1 MNSTTISVFK
11 ALLLHGLVVAV
22 LVYSWAA
29 PEVAPVKPK
38 FKAMKASLVALPIPA
53 VTTSVPNNDRVKKG
67 QEKSEARK
75 KQEQQKSQEKKRQK
89 NLKKEKARLKKE
101 KEKEKKQKE
110 KNRKDKQA
118 KQKRE
123 KLRKIQEEQE
133 RKATQKAELKKMRA
147 KEAQRAVELEQ
158 LRSLES
164 RRLENLEESEE
175 QKEIQQYIAAIQQQL
190 QRNWSRPPSAR
201 IGMRSVLKISTI
213 PGGEVISVS
222 VIESSGNAAF
232 DRSAEQAV
240 YRAGILAVP
249 ENVALFGKHF
259 REMELI
265 FRPEDL

>member
-1 MNSTTISVFK
+1 M
-11 ALLLHGLVVAV
+11 HGLVVAV

-29 PEVAPVKPK
+29 PEVTPVKPK

-53 VTTSVPNNDRVKKG
+53 VTTSVPNNDRVKKE

-75 KQEQQKSQEKKRQK
+75 KQEKKKSQEKKRQE
-89 NLKKEKARLKKE
+89 NLKKEKARLKIE
-101 KEKEKKQKE
+101 KERKQKE
-110 KNRKDKQA
+110 QNRKEKQA

-123 KLRKIQEEQE
+123 KLRKTQEEQK
-133 RKATQKAELKKMRA
+133 RKAAKKAEIKKMRA
-147 KEAQRAVELEQ
+147 KEARRVAELEQ

-164 RRLENLEESEE
+164 QRLESLEESEE
-175 QKEIQQYIAAIQQQL
+175 QKEVDQYIAAIQQQL
-190 QRNWSRPPSAR
+190 QRTWSRPPSAR
-201 IGMRSVLKISTI
+201 KGMRSVLKISMI

-222 VIESSGNAAF
+222 VTESSGNAAF

-240 YRAGILAVP
+240 HRAGILPVP

-259 REMELI
+259 REIELI